1 MESNKKSRYLKI
13 SILFIILILTITI
26 ISTVTINKII
36 AATEGED
43 GATDKSSYTESDEM
57 GSHRVDG
64 YGNPNDIQ
72 NPSATGE
79 TETQMGDQTERTVKV
94 GTTEVE
100 EDTYVDENGETK
112 HYLTSDTLTYID
124 ENGER
129 KPAAPKLGD
138 DTLFCIEPG
147 GHVSTVNIRD
157 GYMYEQWAADAEKW
171 KNDVIS
177 YCRTGGSGCAEKTP
191 KGSDNTHP
199 YGFGTGTHKITTP
212 VYYIRGN
219 TVDLS
224 PAMAY
229 IVSAGGGWNID
240 IQRGIWNLLGKDLD
254 GGLLL
259 RR

>member
-1 MESNKKSRYLKI
+1 MESNKKSRILKI

-43 GATDKSSYTESDEM
+43 SSIDKSFYTESPEM
-57 GSHRVDG
+57 GDHRIDQEHG
-64 YGNPNDIQ
+64 PNDIQ

-79 TETQMGDQTERTVKV
+79 SERSDGKTTV
-94 GTTEVE
+94 TTEIE
-100 EDTYVDENGETK
+100 NTYVDENGETQR
-112 HYLTSDTLTYID
+112 YLTSDTLTYID

-157 GYMYEQWAADAEKW
+157 GYMYEQWAADKEKW
-171 KNDVIS
+171 KNDIIS
-177 YCRTGGSGCAEKTP
+177 YCRTGGEGCKAQSP
-191 KGSDNTHP
+191 KGSDNEHP
-199 YGFGTGTHKITTP
+199 YGFGPGRTTITTP

-219 TVDLS
+219 TVDLP

-229 IVSAGGGWNID
+229 IISAGGGWSID
-240 IQRGIWNLLGKDLD
+240 AQRGIWNLLGKNLD
-254 GGLLL
+254 GGILI
-259 RR
+259 RRK